1 MKNTMK
7 KDQEK
12 LLQERKQKSLLQV
25 QLKSN
30 EAKYSD
36 ELEQIKLKNNEMA
49 VEKEKNLKYIEE
61 VQ

>member
-49 VEKEKNLKYIEE
+49 VQKEKNLKYIEE